1 MVFTSSE
8 RCDESEEAKKS
19 TLSRIPTAGTVMKR
33 TETANRKKNT
43 GIWMKTRVGDT
54 NSKYGF
60 KSLGCLRKKSSFD
73 TSFLWPQSE
82 LLMSYLGWQMRH
94 SHRSR

>member
-33 TETANRKKNT
+33 TETANRKKIQ
-43 GIWMKTRVGDT
+43 G
-54 NSKYGF
+54 YG
-60 KSLGCLRKKSSFD
+60 
-73 TSFLWPQSE
+73 
-82 LLMSYLGWQMRH
+82 
-94 SHRSR
+94 